1 MQMMIIAGIGILIT
15 GIVLFNLEKIKKAI
29 NTKDLIKKFIYL
41 ALLFGAIELL
51 HFLLKEKIYLEAI
64 TILSLFIAAYLII
77 ISLFIAKKRGNF
89 FIRHFILTFFLG
101 VVVYNYVTYPSYTYR
116 YRMTV
121 EVETPEGVKTGS
133 SVIEVRTE
141 QWNSWM
147 TGLSNGHNGSSEAS
161 GEGVIVMIN
170 DDNAL
175 LVLIGK
181 GSYNDHANY
190 MLPYAVPMKE
200 WNVDWNKSKE
210 IKIPW
215 GLVKIRK
222 VRQHYGTLKGE
233 KGILKKELYP
243 LCFIAKSINS
253 ENIEVKEL
261 DLDNLEKI
269 LGDGFFIKNITIETT
284 SDPLEWK
291 IRKSSDLLKL
301 KDYLRTKNVPD
312 YVFGGLSVGKME

>member
-133 SVIEVRTE
+133 SVVEIYNNQIPVSMAGLFGGHYNWMNIE
-141 QWNSWM
+141 
-147 TGLSNGHNGSSEAS
+147 
-161 GEGVIVMIN
+161 GEGVFVE
-170 DDNAL
+170 
-175 LVLIGK
+175 IGDGK
-181 GSYNDHANY
+181 ILFLDKISNDHIMDILVDTFPIPIVDEKDKKIVYRIDNIRE
-190 MLPYAVPMKE
+190 VMKY
-200 WNVDWNKSKE
+200 
-210 IKIPW
+210 
-215 GLVKIRK
+215 
-222 VRQHYGTLKGE
+222 YGTLINSKAEVSE
-233 KGILKKELYP
+233 KNFPTMLAVVNKNNQEDIQRV
-243 LCFIAKSINS
+243 NS
-253 ENIEVKEL
+253 ENMEEVFGEG
-261 DLDNLEKI
+261 I
-269 LGDGFFIKNITIETT
+269 
-284 SDPLEWK
+284 
-291 IRKSSDLLKL
+291 KL
-301 KDYLRTKNVPD
+301 KRVVIEMTQNAVTKNPLNSILRPKISGYEYRQTMNQVKKN
-312 YVFGGLSVGKME
+312 FNTNN